1 MRYRIKRGNI
11 YTSADNKVCHRHL
24 DGIKAKYRKE
34 IKMKATQIT
43 ITGKTNMARAAA
55 DYIYNLAMANG
66 FTTAFTKD
74 ELSQYESWFE
84 GQISECDS
92 YIAENLVIE
101 TEEIELDDEE

>member
-1 MRYRIKRGNI
+1 MSKFNQPI
-11 YTSADNKVCHRHL
+11 YRHL
-24 DGIKAKYRKE
+24 DGIKDKYRKE

-43 ITGKTNMARAAA
+43 ITAKTNMAREAA
-55 DYIYNLAMANG
+55 DYINSLAMANG

-84 GQISECDS
+84 GQVKECDE
-92 YIAENLVIE
+92 YIASNLAIE

>member
-1 MRYRIKRGNI
+1 
-11 YTSADNKVCHRHL
+11 
-24 DGIKAKYRKE
+24 
-34 IKMKATQIT
+34 MKATQIT
-43 ITGKTNMARAAA
+43 IAAKTNMAREAA
-55 DYIYNLAMANG
+55 DYINSLAMANG

-101 TEEIELDDEE
+101 TEEIELEDEE